1 MAIRSS
7 FFNSVNGDR
16 RYLAYNFAEYF
27 ASFIGNG
34 VFANPSNAFQV
45 YEKENMIVNVKAG
58 KAWIN
63 GYIAVNDGDYN
74 LTITNADGVLNRI
87 DRIVLRL
94 DFNVRAINI
103 AVKKGAFA
111 STPVAPTLQRDAEV
125 YELVLADVYVG
136 KGITR
141 ITQSNITDQRM
152 NKDLC
157 GVVKGTVDQID
168 TTDLFNQYGSA
179 FQEWFETVKN
189 YLNDTAV
196 GNVANKLA
204 EHELSKGAHG
214 LGIAELNTTAKTIRE
229 AINEVFISGNNV
241 KKNMVDTLLSLDST
255 LPITINSGWSNII
268 SALPNVSGKS
278 AMNVFIQPT
287 QPVTKDGIW
296 FKTDYANRPEIEN
309 YAYQNYSDSLSLS
322 TLTSPPVQI
331 FSSSPLFHYKEKNM
345 IILVFLTGN
354 NVSIYTYDVL
364 SRIYTLIYNA
374 DLGSGSRMYSFHKGY
389 VYIFTVDSRAVR
401 KIDVQ
406 TKMSTTLSYTGDL
419 IPYSRDIFAEQDY
432 LCVFLNGTLYKY
444 DVKTN
449 SVTKTIIATQP
460 FANYSSASYFNGNL
474 FVFVYANGFYHYN
487 VQTNVW
493 TKLKNNLP
501 NGAAYTS
508 LIANSQFDFYTLGG
522 LNGSTYYSEIYKY
535 DITEQI
541 FKQVGNLSEKSNDLK
556 AVIMENYIYVGGY
569 YSPNVNVNKFER
581 YAFDIGLIA
590 GVNIDSINDLY
601 KTALLS
607 NKKYEN
613 LISIKNGFKSAY
625 ISLDGKTKLRGIDT
639 YYGNG
644 ASWVLT
650 NIK

>member
-136 KGITR
+136 KGITK

-152 NKDLC
+152 NKALC

-204 EHELSKGAHG
+204 EHTLEGNAHG
-214 LGIAELNTTAKTIRE
+214 IGDKKTLLTAQKTTLVDSINELADYVRTPGYGVATGTNAYAVTLNPAPIAYKDGMGLVVKINTASTGATTINVNGLGAKPILKANGAPVSDLKAGAVYSIRYNGTAFILQGEGGDEREIVQKTISQIKKTYFITFIDNTFLYAVDNDGTKAHKILKSNMTIIFTFVLPVSQIGNSIE
-229 AINEVFISGNNV
+229 FYSNKGVLINRRNGIQVYTSIYNESGTLIKEPTALNCFAYDGTYFYKCVSAFVDSENGLKL
-241 KKNMVDTLLSLDST
+241 KKITDNETLIKDLLFTNMNTS
-255 LPITINSGWSNII
+255 IYQAKICFFENSNII
-268 SALPNVSGKS
+268 TASVIDITDEKLKCIANIDTTNVMKK
-278 AMNVFIQPT
+278 VLI
-287 QPVTKDGIW
+287 
-296 FKTDYANRPEIEN
+296 
-309 YAYQNYSDSLSLS
+309 
-322 TLTSPPVQI
+322 
-331 FSSSPLFHYKEKNM
+331 
-345 IILVFLTGN
+345 N
-354 NVSIYTYDVL
+354 NVIFQSIAHNT
-364 SRIYTLIYNA
+364 
-374 DLGSGSRMYSFHKGY
+374 
-389 VYIFTVDSRAVR
+389 
-401 KIDVQ
+401 
-406 TKMSTTLSYTGDL
+406 
-419 IPYSRDIFAEQDY
+419 FA
-432 LCVFLNGTLYKY
+432 
-444 DVKTN
+444 
-449 SVTKTIIATQP
+449 
-460 FANYSSASYFNGNL
+460 
-474 FVFVYANGFYHYN
+474 
-487 VQTNVW
+487 
-493 TKLKNNLP
+493 
-501 NGAAYTS
+501 
-508 LIANSQFDFYTLGG
+508 
-522 LNGSTYYSEIYKY
+522 
-535 DITEQI
+535 
-541 FKQVGNLSEKSNDLK
+541 
-556 AVIMENYIYVGGY
+556 
-569 YSPNVNVNKFER
+569 
-581 YAFDIGLIA
+581 
-590 GVNIDSINDLY
+590 
-601 KTALLS
+601 LS
-607 NKKYEN
+607 N
-613 LISIKNGFKSAY
+613 
-625 ISLDGKTKLRGIDT
+625 
-639 YYGNG
+639 
-644 ASWVLT
+644 
-650 NIK
+650 

>member
-1 MAIRSS
+1 MAIRSG

-16 RYLAYNFAEYF
+16 RYLADNFAEYF

-34 VFANPSNAFQV
+34 VFANPSNTFQV

-229 AINEVFISGNNV
+229 AINEVFQNANNGKTLV
-241 KKNMVDTLLSLDST
+241 ANAIVGKEGVANENMTFAQLAT
-255 LPITINSGWSNII
+255 AISNIQTVGFATGEVSVKTPTVNTQSLSI
-268 SALPNVSGKS
+268 SLGLTKKPKAMVFLFKELNTNVILRDAAIFYDVENSIGFDKANLIALSTNTS
-278 AMNVFIQPT
+278 IQIY
-287 QPVTKDGIW
+287 VKNFVYNGITN
-296 FKTDYANRPEIEN
+296 FY
-309 YAYQNYSDSLSLS
+309 LSLS
-322 TLTSPPVQI
+322 PYRQDFPVVVKWLAI
-331 FSSSPLFHYKEKNM
+331 F
-345 IILVFLTGN
+345 
-354 NVSIYTYDVL
+354 
-364 SRIYTLIYNA
+364 
-374 DLGSGSRMYSFHKGY
+374 
-389 VYIFTVDSRAVR
+389 
-401 KIDVQ
+401 
-406 TKMSTTLSYTGDL
+406 
-419 IPYSRDIFAEQDY
+419 
-432 LCVFLNGTLYKY
+432 
-444 DVKTN
+444 
-449 SVTKTIIATQP
+449 
-460 FANYSSASYFNGNL
+460 
-474 FVFVYANGFYHYN
+474 
-487 VQTNVW
+487 
-493 TKLKNNLP
+493 
-501 NGAAYTS
+501 
-508 LIANSQFDFYTLGG
+508 
-522 LNGSTYYSEIYKY
+522 
-535 DITEQI
+535 
-541 FKQVGNLSEKSNDLK
+541 
-556 AVIMENYIYVGGY
+556 
-569 YSPNVNVNKFER
+569 
-581 YAFDIGLIA
+581 
-590 GVNIDSINDLY
+590 
-601 KTALLS
+601 
-607 NKKYEN
+607 
-613 LISIKNGFKSAY
+613 
-625 ISLDGKTKLRGIDT
+625 
-639 YYGNG
+639 
-644 ASWVLT
+644 
-650 NIK
+650 

>member
-45 YEKENMIVNVKAG
+45 YDKENMIVNVKAG

-152 NKDLC
+152 NKALC

-204 EHELSKGAHG
+204 EHTLEGNAHGIGDKKTLLTAQKTTLVDSINELADYVRTPGYGVATGTNAYAVTLNPAPIAYKDGMGLVVKINTASTGATTINVNGLGAKPILKANGAPVSDLKAGAVYSIRYNGMAFILQGEGGDEKAIKTLLYNQTFNTTFGRLTYVDNDVLCYINSRICYKVSKTTGTLLKTIDTSSLQTSSWTLRSYTPDGFVLGNSGYTLYVYDELSTLLYSLPSSAYGGVHFYIANYG
-214 LGIAELNTTAKTIRE
+214 FYSTAYYNGNSISIGISRFNASQTYVGELYQLNVTSSSIINSVPLTVVKKQSGELHFVLNTTVNDLEYFRDILLTI
-229 AINEVFISGNNV
+229 ATAS
-241 KKNMVDTLLSLDST
+241 K
-255 LPITINSGWSNII
+255 IT
-268 SALPNVSGKS
+268 
-278 AMNVFIQPT
+278 
-287 QPVTKDGIW
+287 D
-296 FKTDYANRPEIEN
+296 
-309 YAYQNYSDSLSLS
+309 
-322 TLTSPPVQI
+322 
-331 FSSSPLFHYKEKNM
+331 
-345 IILVFLTGN
+345 
-354 NVSIYTYDVL
+354 
-364 SRIYTLIYNA
+364 
-374 DLGSGSRMYSFHKGY
+374 
-389 VYIFTVDSRAVR
+389 
-401 KIDVQ
+401 
-406 TKMSTTLSYTGDL
+406 TTL
-419 IPYSRDIFAEQDY
+419 
-432 LCVFLNGTLYKY
+432 
-444 DVKTN
+444 
-449 SVTKTIIATQP
+449 
-460 FANYSSASYFNGNL
+460 ANFKAISSA
-474 FVFVYANGFYHYN
+474 A
-487 VQTNVW
+487 
-493 TKLKNNLP
+493 TK
-501 NGAAYTS
+501 
-508 LIANSQFDFYTLGG
+508 
-522 LNGSTYYSEIYKY
+522 
-535 DITEQI
+535 
-541 FKQVGNLSEKSNDLK
+541 NLS
-556 AVIMENYIYVGGY
+556 
-569 YSPNVNVNKFER
+569 
-581 YAFDIGLIA
+581 
-590 GVNIDSINDLY
+590 SISVQEGW
-601 KTALLS
+601 KQ
-607 NKKYEN
+607 
-613 LISIKNGFKSAY
+613 
-625 ISLDGKTKLRGIDT
+625 
-639 YYGNG
+639 
-644 ASWVLT
+644 
-650 NIK
+650 

>member
-1 MAIRSS
+1 MAEIFK
-7 FFNSVNGDR
+7 FFNSAPGDER
-16 RYLAYNFAEYF
+16 WHYASDFADYF
-27 ASFIGNG
+27 GG
-34 VFANPSNAFQV
+34 VLSDGILHTDKQTDLGLRVRVVPNTLTTKVSV
-45 YEKENMIVNVKAG
+45 G
-58 KAWIN
+58 KAIIK
-63 GYIAVNDGDYN
+63 GYAYENTTD
-74 LTITNADGVLNRI
+74 LTLKHDIPEPTLKRI

-94 DFNVRAINI
+94 DLSNSSRYVKLF
-103 AVKKGAFA
+103 VKKGASA
-111 STPVAPTLQRDAEV
+111 TSPIAPTLQRD
-125 YELVLADVYVG
+125 
-136 KGITR
+136 
-141 ITQSNITDQRM
+141 
-152 NKDLC
+152 
-157 GVVKGTVDQID
+157 
-168 TTDLFNQYGSA
+168 QYI
-179 FQEWFETVKN
+179 
-189 YLNDTAV
+189 
-196 GNVANKLA
+196 
-204 EHELSKGAHG
+204 HELSLAQV
-214 LGIAELNTTAKTIRE
+214 LVRENTTQLLASDLKDERMIESLCGLVSSIISVPTTQFQEQWDTWFESVKNEGFAPYSDTGFKQNLKTADKTNLVN

>member
-103 AVKKGAFA
+103 AVKKGTFA

-152 NKDLC
+152 NKALC

-204 EHELSKGAHG
+204 EHELNKGAHG
-214 LGIAELNTTAKTIRE
+214 LGVADLNTTAKTIRE
-229 AINEVFISGNNV
+229 AINEVFTSGNNV
-241 KKNMVDTLLSLDST
+241 KKNVVDTLLSLDST

-287 QPVTKDGIW
+287 QPTTKDGIW
-296 FKTDYANRPEIEN
+296 FKTSQKP
-309 YAYQNYSDSLSLS
+309 
-322 TLTSPPVQI
+322 
-331 FSSSPLFHYKEKNM
+331 
-345 IILVFLTGN
+345 
-354 NVSIYTYDVL
+354 DVE
-364 SRIYTLIYNA
+364 
-374 DLGSGSRMYSFHKGY
+374 D
-389 VYIFTVDSRAVR
+389 
-401 KIDVQ
+401 
-406 TKMSTTLSYTGDL
+406 
-419 IPYSRDIFAEQDY
+419 
-432 LCVFLNGTLYKY
+432 YKY
-444 DVKTN
+444 DVFIETITQTTLPSISTYAGTMIPINGYIYTLTN
-449 SVTKTIIATQP
+449 GALVRYDP
-460 FANYSSASYFNGNL
+460 
-474 FVFVYANGFYHYN
+474 
-487 VQTNVW
+487 
-493 TKLKNNLP
+493 KNNLYT
-501 NGAAYTS
+501 NILTDSRITHGDMRFTSIGEDLYIIVGAKS
-508 LIANSQFDFYTLGG
+508 LLKYNVTTTIKAEITIVSNYNLSFIQAISNTKIVNVESNATHVIDLTTLTTKRVNSPSSYIYSFTGYKNNFYLKDSTDELYKFNASTETWSSFYIPSHPLPGGVTGLAQVNDTDFYQLGG
-522 LNGSTYYSEIYKY
+522 YANKPATGIYRHMSFLGVWSQIGDLPFNTSRVTSVVEVDSVIYSHHPFEMKFHKIAP
-535 DITEQI
+535 
-541 FKQVGNLSEKSNDLK
+541 VMN
-556 AVIMENYIYVGGY
+556 NYI
-569 YSPNVNVNKFER
+569 K
-581 YAFDIGLIA
+581 
-590 GVNIDSINDLY
+590 GVNIDRSKPTY
-601 KTALLS
+601 STSLLNMKGYNS
-607 NKKYEN
+607 LKKLPNTFSE
-613 LISIKNGFKSAY
+613 AY

-644 ASWVLT
+644 ASWLLT

>member
-152 NKDLC
+152 NKALC

-204 EHELSKGAHG
+204 EHTLEGNAHG
-214 LGIAELNTTAKTIRE
+214 IGDKKTLLTAQKTTLVDSINELADYVRTPGYGVATGTNAYAVTLNPAPIAYKDGMGLVVKINTASTGATTINVNRLGAKPILKANGTAMTDFKAGVVYSLRYNGTNFYLQGEGGNEKEVISNTVNLILGNYMTTYVDEQYLYTVDKLNNKAYKILKANGTIVKTI
-229 AINEVFISGNNV
+229 N
-241 KKNMVDTLLSLDST
+241 KLY
-255 LPITINSGWSNII
+255 SNII
-268 SALPNVSGKS
+268 FYADG
-278 AMNVFIQPT
+278 FI
-287 QPVTKDGIW
+287 
-296 FKTDYANRPEIEN
+296 AE
-309 YAYQNYSDSLSLS
+309 SDSNQGA
-322 TLTSPPVQI
+322 P
-331 FSSSPLFHYKEKNM
+331 
-345 IILVFLTGN
+345 N
-354 NVSIYTYDVL
+354 NDM
-364 SRIYTLIYNA
+364 RIYTE
-374 DLGSGSRMYSFHKGY
+374 SGSLITSYRMSVRFLGVANNYLYFYDNDYVNGTKTLTRYSMNQSLLGNVISISGY
-389 VYIFTVDSRAVR
+389 GIYDHLCIKNDNSAFLLFYNNDLSLKYK
-401 KIDVQ
+401 KINNL
-406 TKMSTTLSYTGDL
+406 LSSNTSAEV
-419 IPYSRDIFAEQDY
+419 INPYSKQ
-432 LCVFLNGTLYKY
+432 N
-444 DVKTN
+444 
-449 SVTKTIIATQP
+449 
-460 FANYSSASYFNGNL
+460 
-474 FVFVYANGFYHYN
+474 
-487 VQTNVW
+487 
-493 TKLKNNLP
+493 
-501 NGAAYTS
+501 
-508 LIANSQFDFYTLGG
+508 LIAN
-522 LNGSTYYSEIYKY
+522 
-535 DITEQI
+535 
-541 FKQVGNLSEKSNDLK
+541 
-556 AVIMENYIYVGGY
+556 
-569 YSPNVNVNKFER
+569 
-581 YAFDIGLIA
+581 AFA
-590 GVNIDSINDLY
+590 W
-601 KTALLS
+601 
-607 NKKYEN
+607 
-613 LISIKNGFKSAY
+613 
-625 ISLDGKTKLRGIDT
+625 SL
-639 YYGNG
+639 
-644 ASWVLT
+644 
-650 NIK
+650 